1 MHKTLGHKIF
11 VGVVI
16 AAVAAAAIG
25 GLIVSGT
32 PSQERAR
39 QFDNRRIND
48 LQQLSQAI
56 DQFWTRNARLP
67 ETLADMQN
75 RREYYVP
82 SVEDPRTKE
91 SYEYRVTA
99 GKTYELCAGFESDAS
114 SESPQDMYARPY
126 YAKEG
131 ANFWSHGK
139 GRVCY
144 TIEAQNVPGLI
155 P

>member
-1 MHKTLGHKIF
+1 MQKNLGSNIF
-11 VGVVI
+11 VGIVVV
-16 AAVAAAAIG
+16 AVSAVAIA
-25 GLIVSGT
+25 GLVVAGT

-67 ETLADMQN
+67 ETLADMQS

-82 SVEDPRTKE
+82 SLQDPRSE
-91 SYEYRVTA
+91 QPYEYRVTA
-99 GKTYELCAGFESDAS
+99 GKTYELCATFETDAS
-114 SESPQDMYARPY
+114 NASQQDPYARPY
-126 YAKEG
+126 YAKGG
-131 ANFWSHGK
+131 ADFWTHGK

-144 TIEAQNVPGLI
+144 TIEAQNVPGLV